1 MLWRRIADHA
11 NWRHVYKARVPQ
23 PGSPNGDANTPAH
36 TNARPCTVVQGL
48 VLLEYL
54 CRAGSDQVVAD
65 ALEHVFD
72 LDALT
77 RYQYINEDGTD
88 VGGNGTHTRSWP
100 RACVGVSVCL
110 GVWVWVAGWA
120 VAGGCV
126 ADVGRWGGSAQEGA
140 GCGVFAS
147 EQGCP
152 MARARRLSS
161 VQPAPDHARG
171 GRGPGRPCAAVTVR
185 LGRFVVA
192 RRRRGGERGGRQHT
206 AGLGRRA
213 HHGQRARRVAP
224 AAAAAAPRHRRRR
237 QQCSAATD
245 PVRH

>member
-100 RACVGVSVCL
+100 RACVGVSKCV
-110 GVWVWVAGWA
+110 GVGGWV
-120 VAGGCV
+120 GGCGGLRGRRWS
-126 ADVGRWGGSAQEGA
+126 VGRQCA
-140 GCGVFAS
+140 G
-147 EQGCP
+147 
-152 MARARRLSS
+152 
-161 VQPAPDHARG
+161 
-171 GRGPGRPCAAVTVR
+171 
-185 LGRFVVA
+185 
-192 RRRRGGERGGRQHT
+192 RRRMWRFCCGTRMSYGASATPFVSPTRPRPRAGRAGTRTALRRG
-206 AGLGRRA
+206 
-213 HHGQRARRVAP
+213 HGPTR
-224 AAAAAAPRHRRRR
+224 
-237 QQCSAATD
+237 
-245 PVRH
+245 